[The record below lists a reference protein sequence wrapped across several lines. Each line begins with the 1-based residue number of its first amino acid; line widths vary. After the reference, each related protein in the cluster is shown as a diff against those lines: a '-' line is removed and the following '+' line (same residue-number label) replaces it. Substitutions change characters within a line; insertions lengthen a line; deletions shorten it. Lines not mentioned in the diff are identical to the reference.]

1 VVQTIVGWI
10 VPTQDASGVIYGTLV
25 TAGTILAASENA
37 QDVREVAITVLV
49 TLVLYWIA
57 HAYAEVI
64 GKSSRATPSL
74 TAAGRE
80 LVAESRMVG
89 ACVLPLAV
97 LLVVDWL
104 WTGFQLA
111 TTIALWTTVGLL
123 FGWGVLAARQ
133 AGLSGGSA
141 VVSGLLYTLLGL
153 VIIALRLILVHC
165 MPRGRRVLENRAP
178 SMGDRE
184 PIEIRAARLLSPYLR
199 SNIILL

>member
-1 VVQTIVGWI
+1 MAQTIVGWI

-37 QDVREVAITVLV
+37 EDVREVAITVLV

-64 GKSSRATPSL
+64 GKSSRVPPSL
-74 TAAGRE
+74 SAAGRE

-153 VIIALRLILVHC
+153 AIITLKLILVH
-165 MPRGRRVLENRAP
+165 
-178 SMGDRE
+178 
-184 PIEIRAARLLSPYLR
+184 
-199 SNIILL
+199 